1 MSWEAGGYSQQ
12 FPFPVIQT
20 ERGKISGHFFFP
32 WAIALSEQ
40 AVAFPKSL
48 LERNG
53 KNISVKYH
61 YKVVQPWIGTDAF
74 ASLCPEEKLQVF
86 LLTSHFPGHF
96 QSCFPLRPWR
106 VRSWVSKLSTAR
118 LSLEENMKNVIQM
131 VNCKQKKKREN
142 FQKFNIPFWTV
153 WTDVNRA
160 LTAWISVLRLPSGGS
175 LPRLTGT
182 GCFWGCCNPHSSCQG
197 GIRFLPAVP
206 LYLV

>member
-131 VNCKQKKKREN
+131 VNCKQKKRGKTFKNLIFLSE
-142 FQKFNIPFWTV
+142 QSE
-153 WTDVNRA
+153 
-160 LTAWISVLRLPSGGS
+160 LTWIGHLQHEFLFCVYLVEAP
-175 LPRLTGT
+175 
-182 GCFWGCCNPHSSCQG
+182 CQG
-197 GIRFLPAVP
+197 WQVRAVSEDAAIP
-206 LYLV
+206 TAAVRVG